1 MTITEAF
8 STSSAVYA
16 LKCEKNSA
24 CGINCLISCKWA
36 SWISCGAKS
45 IFQSDCAVRS
55 ADNMRSSG
63 VQVLPATNT
72 RPCPARNCSTSGIV
86 RRCFGSSIT
95 RSKRV
100 SPARPAWR
108 MRIARSQSTESI
120 FCVKKKRTFF
130 SIPRKKPPYHLKNTC
145 SSRKIAEI
153 RNNGISRLFSSRK

>member
-36 SWISCGAKS
+36 PWISCGAKS

-72 RPCPARNCSTSGIV
+72 RPCPRSEEHTSEL
-86 RRCFGSSIT
+86 
-95 RSKRV
+95 
-100 SPARPAWR
+100 
-108 MRIARSQSTESI
+108 QSRENLV
-120 FCVKKKRTFF
+120 C
-130 SIPRKKPPYHLKNTC
+130 
-145 SSRKIAEI
+145 
-153 RNNGISRLFSSRK
+153 RLLVE